1 MRLALTSG
9 GMSASYASTPRE
21 VYVRSDT
28 DISGLQAIHDSLVTQ
43 GGGNIVFEPG
53 TYTVVAGTQI
63 NIDASYVGIRGNNAR
78 LNISALTDGQVFLTF
93 YCSLA
98 ANNDPTV
105 THNLSADDLYIYG
118 GFTVNAGGS
127 TGPTGVRINS
137 TVSSATMRYQFNRCK
152 IRGCYKGISWANRAP
167 FVKWRDSH
175 IRKNGIGLYQETSP
189 TDFTESNSFTDCI
202 FDGNDV
208 HAYLAGGGVFTM
220 HNTSFDYHYS
230 RVFDIRQ
237 GGKILITGGTGH
249 IEFDYGENSG
259 ETNSPVL
266 LTNANS
272 AFIMRGG
279 CLAYTG
285 SSQNPYWSS
294 FVETSNSSQLVDV
307 TLDRAVKMG
316 RLTDTTGFDAF
327 AVSNTS
333 SVQPIVRLNIPPQ
346 GIDPNDI
353 PTMTQYVDVTAG
365 YGSGGILRSG
375 VDDPYNEMVHHIASV
390 NSPGTVTVSSVSASE
405 NGMTLKNGQ
414 KCIKIVAAG
423 GGGKVLISFPVMA
436 PQRRHA
442 WEFFSCTS
450 TSTSVFSG
458 SVTIKERQT
467 GFAFTYDGTTPA
479 MSKDTRGAVYS
490 GTTVTIS
497 SANATWTRR
506 SWKSCN
512 SSVWPSYRQQI
523 SAVILVEIDVTGMT
537 AGALYLSHFAFD
549 LI

>member
-1 MRLALTSG
+1 MPNISHDGYIVERISSNDDLAQ
-9 GMSASYASTPRE
+9 
-21 VYVRSDT
+21 
-28 DISGLQAIHDSLVTQ
+28 LQHKHDYLVSQ
-43 GGGNIVFEPG
+43 GGGVLQFDFGYYKAAEG
-53 TYTVVAGTQI
+53 QQVSI
-63 NIDASYVGIRGNNAR
+63 NTSFVGIRGNNAR
-78 LNISALTDGQVFLTF
+78 IDISALTDGQSFLTF
-93 YCSLA
+93 YSSLLF
-98 ANNDPTV
+98 NDDPTV
-105 THNLSADDLYIYG
+105 THNLSADDLYIYAD
-118 GFTVNAGGS
+118 FAINESGS
-127 TGPTGVRINS
+127 AGPTGVRINS
-137 TVSSATMRYQFNRCK
+137 TVTSATMRYQFNRCK

-167 FVKWRDSH
+167 FIKWRDSH

-208 HAYLAGGGVFTM
+208 HVYLAGGGVFTM

-230 RVFDIRQ
+230 RAFDIRQ

-249 IEFDYGENSG
+249 IEFDYGANSG

-279 CLAYTG
+279 CIAYVG
-285 SSQNPYWSS
+285 SGQNPYWAS

-307 TLDRAVKMG
+307 TLDRAVKLG

-327 AVSNTS
+327 ALSNTT
-333 SVQPIVRLNIPPQ
+333 SVTPVVRLNIPPQ

-353 PTMTQYVDVTAG
+353 PAMSQYVDVTAG
-365 YGSGGILRSG
+365 YGTGGVLRSG
-375 VDDPYNEMVHHIASV
+375 VDDPYNEMIHRMAIV
-390 NSPGTVTVSSVSASE
+390 NSPGTVTVASVSATE
-405 NGMTLKNGQ
+405 NGVTLKNGQ
-414 KCIKIVAAG
+414 KMIKITAAG
-423 GGGKVLISFPVMA
+423 GGGKVLICFPVLA

-442 WEFFSCTS
+442 WEFFTATS

-467 GFAFTYDGTTPA
+467 GFVGIYDGTTPSL
-479 MSKDTRGAVYS
+479 SKDTRGAVYS
-490 GTTVTIS
+490 PTTVTIS

-512 SSVWPSYRQQI
+512 TSVWPSYRQQSSDI
-523 SAVILVEIDVTGMT
+523 VMVEIDVTGMT
-537 AGALYLSHFAFD
+537 DGALYLSHFAYD